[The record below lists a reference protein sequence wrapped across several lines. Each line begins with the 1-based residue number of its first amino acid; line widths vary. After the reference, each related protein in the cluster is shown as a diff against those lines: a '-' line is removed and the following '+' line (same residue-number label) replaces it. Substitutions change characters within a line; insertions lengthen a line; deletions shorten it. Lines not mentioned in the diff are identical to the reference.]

1 MNDVTRI
8 MEGLTMQP
16 TLTKVN
22 TWILLAMTVV
32 ASVAALL
39 YVSVTRD
46 FLPGIVELTAALS
59 VALIFGVVALVPRG
73 SRQSLL
79 RRLNGVRV
87 GKLRYLVAAAVV
99 LAATA
104 VVAVLREGF
113 PWPAPLLLVVV
124 LVFFAADE
132 G

>member
-1 MNDVTRI
+1 
-8 MEGLTMQP
+8 
-16 TLTKVN
+16 
-22 TWILLAMTVV
+22 MTVV

>member
-1 MNDVTRI
+1 
-8 MEGLTMQP
+8 MEGFTMQP

-22 TWILLAMTVV
+22 TWILLAMTAI
-32 ASVAALL
+32 ASVVALL
-39 YVSVTRD
+39 YVSITRD

-73 SRQSLL
+73 SRQALL
-79 RRLNGVRV
+79 RRLNEVRV
-87 GKLRYLVAAAVV
+87 GKLRYLVAAAAV
-99 LAATA
+99 LAATS
-104 VVAVLREGF
+104 VLAVLREGF
-113 PWPAPLLLVVV
+113 PWPAPLLLVVL

>member
-1 MNDVTRI
+1 
-8 MEGLTMQP
+8 MQP

-22 TWILLAMTVV
+22 TWILLAMTAV
-32 ASVAALL
+32 ASVVALL
-39 YVSVTRD
+39 YVSITRD

-73 SRQSLL
+73 SRQVLL
-79 RRLNGVRV
+79 RRLNEVRA
-87 GKLRYLVAAAVV
+87 GKLRYLVAAALV

-104 VVAVLREGF
+104 VLAVLREGF
-113 PWPAPLLLVVV
+113 PWPAPLLLVVL

>member
-1 MNDVTRI
+1 

-99 LAATA
+99 ARRRPQHDGSH
-104 VVAVLREGF
+104 REVE
-113 PWPAPLLLVVV
+113 AE
-124 LVFFAADE
+124 VFRVQRDDK
-132 G
+132 

>member
-1 MNDVTRI
+1 
-8 MEGLTMQP
+8 MQP
-16 TLTKVN
+16 ILTKVN
-22 TWILLAMTVV
+22 TWIVLAMTVI

-39 YVSVTRD
+39 YVSITRD

-59 VALIFGVVALVPRG
+59 VALIFGIVALVPRG
-73 SRQSLL
+73 SRQILL
-79 RRLNGVRV
+79 RRLSDVRV
-87 GKLRYLVAAAVV
+87 GRIRYLVAAVAV

-104 VVAVLREGF
+104 VLAVLKEGF
-113 PWPAPLLLVVV
+113 PWPAPLLLVVI